1 MTNTKGE
8 MDMEIKEIK
17 IDKQESL
24 DYVKHILKTEIE
36 ILRALGVPKAYI
48 EIELHSH
55 MKQVL
60 KESE

>member
-8 MDMEIKEIK
+8 MNMEIKEIK

-24 DYVKHILKTEIE
+24 DYIKHLMKMEIE
-36 ILRALGVPKAYI
+36 ILRAMGVPKAYI
-48 EIELHSH
+48 EIDLHSH

-60 KESE
+60 KETK